1 MFTVPVEVTAR
12 TRMTIDITSDEA
24 LRILC
29 KTLGMEF
36 LLDDEYDYYLKI
48 LDHNLED
55 YDPYCDQPC
64 VCYKDEDGKD
74 KVVDERGNLF
84 AALCT
89 LIVNMYPNVSFRSA
103 PYIYRYDP
111 EKEGADND

>member
-12 TRMTIDITSDEA
+12 AKMTIDITSDEA
-24 LRILC
+24 FRILC

-36 LLDDEYDYYLKI
+36 LLDDERDYYLKVF
-48 LDHNLED
+48 ED
-55 YDPYCDQPC
+55 FDNYDPYYDQPC
-64 VCYKDEDGKD
+64 VCYRDENGEETVIDD
-74 KVVDERGNLF
+74 HGNMF

-89 LIVNMYPNVSFRSA
+89 LVVNMYSNVSFRSA

-111 EKEGADND
+111 RKE